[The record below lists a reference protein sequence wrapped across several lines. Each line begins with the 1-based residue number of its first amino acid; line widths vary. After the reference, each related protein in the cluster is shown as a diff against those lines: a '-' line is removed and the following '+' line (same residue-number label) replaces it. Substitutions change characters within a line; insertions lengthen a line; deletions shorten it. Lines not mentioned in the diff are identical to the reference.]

1 LGRGEPI
8 MDLLRTRY
16 LCLIIIFILVIGG
29 CARNTNSTSNS
40 NITNHFAIVLVK
52 GLKTADAL
60 KYKIEDLPLE
70 SQPILS
76 DKDLISYRW
85 KDHELE
91 LKQGFIFSDTIGHI
105 PIDGLPF
112 VLIANDKRIYVGAF
126 WTPISSLS
134 WNLPAITILPSNK
147 NVIKIA
153 AGYPG
158 GIPDDKS
165 DPRRNRLIYDA
176 LNSIGKIKE

>member
-1 LGRGEPI
+1 
-8 MDLLRTRY
+8 MDLFRTRY

-29 CARNTNSTSNS
+29 CARNIDSTSDS
-40 NITNHFAIVLVK
+40 NITTHFAIVLVK
-52 GLKTADAL
+52 GLNTADAM

-70 SQPILS
+70 SQPILT
-76 DKDLISYRW
+76 DKDLISYKW

-91 LKQGFIFSDTIGHI
+91 LKQGFIFGDTIGHI

-147 NVIKIA
+147 NVIQIA

-158 GIPDDKS
+158 GSPENKS
-165 DPRRNRLIYDA
+165 DPRSNQQIYDA
-176 LNSIGKIKE
+176 LKSIGKIKE